1 MDSMHRIEDFGNL
14 PEAIDNNVFSCN
26 RYVNICTFSRKQSI
40 QVFNFMIKNK
50 SNTSWKGEFI
60 NVSIIISA
68 CINDYQG
75 LAPLSSI

>member
-14 PEAIDNNVFSCN
+14 PEAIDNNVLSCN

-50 SNTSWKGEFI
+50 SNTS
-60 NVSIIISA
+60 
-68 CINDYQG
+68 
-75 LAPLSSI
+75 